1 MSQERIEL
9 DGLQL
14 ADMFSINSENEKE
27 GGFPRSGRIF
37 QSGKRGKNA
46 TRAWSCSATKGRDYD
61 LAPHIDGEYFD
72 E

>member
-27 GGFPRSGRIF
+27 GGLLTSGRRF
-37 QSGKRGKNA
+37 QSRKR
-46 TRAWSCSATKGRDYD
+46 
-61 LAPHIDGEYFD
+61 
-72 E
+72 